1 MEERQEHRKRN
12 PGAVRL
18 TDEQYEEMELLG
30 LSNESAYV
38 NYKLNGDGHLKVSRS
53 DSREHEYQHPQYLA
67 SQLALQKAAF
77 ENQQLREKLEELSRS
92 SEESL
97 NGVSIRVNKM
107 LEEELLRRDFEALKK
122 ERDHLNREIEKLE
135 KKLEKAEDKLEEK
148 SQETEELAKK
158 FGLIELGKTLLPG
171 AISGLARKYPRE
183 LKTLAATLGEL
194 AGGDEGKMLEASGLN
209 EEQQNLL
216 NIAEYFRSLFDE
228 KQFGQLIEIVSMMGT
243 AVKEDL
249 QLMQKIMYYLNQLSR
264 VRKASGNH
272 KERQNEP
279 KEQFKNEENAGI

>member
-1 MEERQEHRKRN
+1 MEERQEQRKRN

-38 NYKLNGDGHLKVSRS
+38 NYKLNGNGHLKVSRS
-53 DSREHEYQHPQYLA
+53 DSREHENQHSQYVA

-77 ENQQLREKLEELSRS
+77 ENQQLREKLEELTRT

-135 KKLEKAEDKLEEK
+135 KKLEKAEEKLEEK
-148 SQETEELAKK
+148 SQEIEELAKK
-158 FGLIELGKTLLPG
+158 FGLIEIGKTLLPG
-171 AISGLARKYPRE
+171 AISGLARRYPRE
-183 LKTLAATLGEL
+183 LKSLATTLGEL
-194 AGGDEGKMLEASGLN
+194 AGEEGKMLETTGLN

-216 NIAEYFRSLFDE
+216 NIAEYFRSLFDDQ
-228 KQFGQLIEIVSMMGT
+228 QFEQLIEIVSLMGT
-243 AVKEDL
+243 AVKDDL

-264 VRKASGNH
+264 VRKASRNQ
-272 KERQNEP
+272 KETQNES
-279 KEQFKNEENAGI
+279 NEPSKDQGNAGI

>member
-1 MEERQEHRKRN
+1 MEERQNHRKRN

-38 NYKLNGDGHLKVSRS
+38 NYKLNGNGHLKVSRS
-53 DSREHEYQHPQYLA
+53 DAREHENQHSPYIA

-107 LEEELLRRDFEALKK
+107 LEEELLRRDYEALKK
-122 ERDHLNREIEKLE
+122 ERDHLSREIEKLE

-148 SQETEELAKK
+148 SQEIEELAKK
-158 FGLIELGKTLLPG
+158 FGLIELGKTLLPS
-171 AISGLARKYPRE
+171 AISGLAKKYPKE
-183 LKTLAATLGEL
+183 LKSLATTLGEL
-194 AGGDEGKMLEASGLN
+194 AGDEEKMLEATGLN

-216 NIAEYFRSLFDE
+216 NIAEYFRSLFDD
-228 KQFGQLIEIVSMMGT
+228 KQFEQLIEIVSLMGT
-243 AVKEDL
+243 AVKEDI

-264 VRKASGNH
+264 VRKASRNH
-272 KERQNEP
+272 NEAQKEPNEHS
-279 KEQFKNEENAGI
+279 KDQENAGF

>member
-38 NYKLNGDGHLKVSRS
+38 NYKLNGNGHLKVSHS
-53 DSREHEYQHPQYLA
+53 DYGENENQHPQYIA

-77 ENQQLREKLEELSRS
+77 ENKQLREKLEELSRS

-107 LEEELLRRDFEALKK
+107 LQEELLRRDYEALKK
-122 ERDHLNREIEKLE
+122 ERDQLSRDVEKLE
-135 KKLEKAEDKLEEK
+135 NKLEKTEDQLDEK
-148 SQETEELAKK
+148 SQEIEELTKK
-158 FGLIELGKTLLPG
+158 FGLVELGKTLLPS
-171 AISGLARKYPRE
+171 AISGLARRYPRE
-183 LKTLAATLGEL
+183 LKNLAASLGEL
-194 AGGDEGKMLEASGLN
+194 TGDEGKMLEASGLN

-216 NIAEYFRSLFDE
+216 NIAEYFRSLFDD
-228 KQFGQLIEIVSMMGT
+228 KQFEQLIEIVSLMGT
-243 AVKEDL
+243 AIKEDM
-249 QLMQKIMYYLNQLSR
+249 QLMQKIVYYLNQLSR
-264 VRKASGNH
+264 IRKASRNN
-272 KERQNEP
+272 KEVQSEP
-279 KEQFKNEENAGI
+279 KEHPKDKENAGI

>member
-1 MEERQEHRKRN
+1 MEEQQEHRKRN

-38 NYKLNGDGHLKVSRS
+38 NYKLNGNGHLKVSRS
-53 DSREHEYQHPQYLA
+53 DSRENENQHPLYIA
-67 SQLALQKAAF
+67 SQMALQKAAF

-135 KKLEKAEDKLEEK
+135 KKLEKAEDQLEEK
-148 SQETEELAKK
+148 SQEIEELAKK

-171 AISGLARKYPRE
+171 AISGLARRYPRE
-183 LKTLAATLGEL
+183 LKSLAASLGEL
-194 AGGDEGKMLEASGLN
+194 AGDEGKMLEASGLN

-216 NIAEYFRSLFDE
+216 NIAEYFRSLFDD
-228 KQFGQLIEIVSMMGT
+228 KQFEQLIEIVSLMGT

-264 VRKASGNH
+264 IRKASRNH
-272 KERQNEP
+272 KEGQSEP
-279 KEQFKNEENAGI
+279 KEQLKDQENAGI